1 MKRNKIYEKSLF
13 HSACNLHYDDMSRAK
28 LFRSSKADVSILQR
42 MGLIKNL
49 SVHSGCVNTISWNET
64 GQYLLSG
71 SDDQHLVISNAF
83 THKVIETYKTSHRA
97 NIFSAKFLPCIRDS
111 RIVSCSGDG
120 ILLYTDLM
128 SKQPVYKPFNCHC
141 GTAYEVA
148 TVPLDPHSFLSCGE
162 DGTVRWYDLRI
173 KDTCNKTN
181 CQEDVMIQCQ
191 RAVTAMSVNATAP
204 FELAIGCSD
213 STVRLFDRR
222 MLGTKSTGMNMKQAE
237 PLCAFTVPTFKRAYR
252 ITSLCFSPEGEEILV
267 SYSSDDLYLFSLRGK
282 GNTQLKS
289 PSALCRKGK
298 LKLSVAAPTPVRRLR
313 LRGDWSDTGPDARPE
328 REAGGRG
335 DIAQARPTLHT
346 PLMQHLTNVISR
358 LLNDPATRAALTSG
372 TDDAGSVE
380 GSQGTEVTAGTA
392 NPHPHNIGNSNN
404 ETQQVPPPTP
414 FESDTEEN
422 NQANDGEESVNFR
435 LFEEPGTSHA
445 SLPSTSRNISIR
457 SEEDNALPYATP
469 FEFCETP
476 SPAIE
481 QPQTEYKIAPLKD
494 PDDITDQNDG
504 ESSSGLS
511 ISDIPDPEQN
521 RNMNTVL
528 ETSALVGSDSQSTG
542 GSNPANDS
550 STVVAQN
557 SHSVACD
564 SGSAQQSR
572 TQNEMEDSHAEQ
584 SFQTSTG
591 MYAEAGI
598 HEHDLDTLQSRLVD
612 MREGYIDRH
621 GVEPGVS
628 LSYSHLGTNSS
639 VISLRPDE
647 GTPEGGAQTSSGS
660 VPNNV
665 TPSFPTPAN
674 DQGTHSQP
682 QPEPEPEPGP
692 STQNFGSS
700 SESNPE
706 SLFSDYDSEED
717 EEELRRELRSRI
729 SPPALESFRSNLEIP
744 FPEIKQQYSGH
755 RNARTMIKE
764 ATFWGSDYVMSG
776 SDCGHVFVWDRVT
789 AKLVMLLQADQHVV
803 NCLQPHPTEP
813 MLATSGIDHDV
824 KLWAPIGEGSQ
835 FDQSLA
841 DEIVK
846 RNALMLEETRDTITV
861 PASFMIRMV
870 ACLNQIRRGGRSRP
884 RRRGQ
889 ESQGSQD
896 EG

>member
-1 MKRNKIYEKSLF
+1 
-13 HSACNLHYDDMSRAK
+13 MSRVK

-71 SDDQHLVISNAF
+71 SDDQHLVISDAF
-83 THKVIETYKTSHRA
+83 THKVKEDFKTSHRA

-120 ILLYTDLM
+120 ILLFTDLM
-128 SKQPVYKPFNCHC
+128 SSEPVYKPFNCHC

-173 KDTCNKTN
+173 KDSCSKTN

-282 GNTQLKS
+282 EPSQLKS

-372 TDDAGSVE
+372 TDDAGSAD

-392 NPHPHNIGNSNN
+392 NPNPINARNGNSN
-404 ETQQVPPPTP
+404 ETQQAPPPTP

-422 NQANDGEESVNFR
+422 NPIDDREESVNFQ
-435 LFEEPGTSHA
+435 LFEEPGPSHA

-457 SEEDNALPYATP
+457 SEEDNALPFVTP

-481 QPQTEYKIAPLKD
+481 QAQTEYKIAPLKD
-494 PDDITDQNDG
+494 PDESTDQNDG
-504 ESSSGLS
+504 ESSNGLSGLGM
-511 ISDIPDPEQN
+511 SDHEQN
-521 RNMNTVL
+521 QNNDAVL
-528 ETSALVGSDSQSTG
+528 ETYASAGSVSQSGDGSELTG
-542 GSNPANDS
+542 DRSAEATPNGCLVAGDS
-550 STVVAQN
+550 DTSTPQ
-557 SHSVACD
+557 
-564 SGSAQQSR
+564 R
-572 TQNEMEDSHAEQ
+572 TPNEIEGIHAEQ
-584 SFQTSTG
+584 PFETPSG

-612 MREGYIDRH
+612 MREGYIDSRH

-628 LSYSHLGTNSS
+628 LRYSHLGTNSS

-647 GTPEGGAQTSSGS
+647 GTTESGAPCGQQPSNVASPQPVPSNEQGS
-660 VPNNV
+660 HPQ
-665 TPSFPTPAN
+665 PTPAL
-674 DQGTHSQP
+674 
-682 QPEPEPEPGP
+682 EPEPEPGP

-700 SESNPE
+700 SESNPD
-706 SLFSDYDSEED
+706 SLFSDYDTEED

-764 ATFWGSDYVMSG
+764 ATFWGSDFVMSG
-776 SDCGHVFVWDRVT
+776 SDCGHVFVWDRAT

-813 MLATSGIDHDV
+813 ILATSGIDHDV
-824 KLWAPIGEGSQ
+824 KLWAPIGDGSQ

-870 ACLNQIRRGGRSRP
+870 ACLNQIRRGGRSRS